1 MDEDSRQ
8 IGIRECAAIGQ
19 PRGIAVRA
27 RCAGWI
33 AAVAA
38 ALFTFWP
45 AGELVAQDVEV
56 LLPERECQVKYA
68 LLYSF
73 GLLTTWPAE
82 TFAPPD
88 TGPFVIG
95 VLGDKP
101 FPEYLTR
108 IADTKKIQ
116 SRAIVI
122 RRFRT
127 PEEIRSCQILYV
139 TSGVSADVEQAVVK
153 MLAGRPVLI
162 VSDHAPAGGRPA
174 TIQFVIE
181 QGAVKFVLEANDAKA
196 RALHVDPRL
205 LKLAK
210 RTSSAPNP

>member
-1 MDEDSRQ
+1 MLVRATWA
-8 IGIRECAAIGQ
+8 CWVAAI
-19 PRGIAVRA
+19 
-27 RCAGWI
+27 
-33 AAVAA
+33 VAA
-38 ALFTFWP
+38 FLAFWP
-45 AGELVAQDVEV
+45 ATQAAAQEVEV

-73 GLLTTWPAE
+73 GLLTTWPAD

-88 TGPFVIG
+88 AGPFVIG
-95 VLGDKP
+95 ILGDKP

-108 IADTKKIQ
+108 IAATKKIQ
-116 SRAIVI
+116 GRAIVI

-127 PEEIRSCQILYV
+127 PEEVGACHILYV

-153 MLAGRPVLI
+153 KLAGKPVLI
-162 VSDHAPAGGRPA
+162 VSDHSSRGGGRPP

-181 QGAVKFVLEANDAKA
+181 QGAVKFVLESGDAKA
-196 RALHVDPRL
+196 RDLQVDPRL

-210 RTSSAPNP
+210 RTSSDSNP